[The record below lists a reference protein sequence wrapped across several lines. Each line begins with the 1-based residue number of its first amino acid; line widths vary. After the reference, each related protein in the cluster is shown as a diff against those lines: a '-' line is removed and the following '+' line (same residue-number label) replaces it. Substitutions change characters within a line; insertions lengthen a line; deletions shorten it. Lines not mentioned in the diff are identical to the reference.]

1 MKKQFT
7 VWFPLLISL
16 AACPA
21 AVAQEGT
28 QVTEHSPAG
37 DGISNI

>member
-1 MKKQFT
+1 MKKRFT

-21 AVAQEGT
+21 AVAQEGA
-28 QVTEHSPAG
+28 QSQNAAQRG
-37 DGISNI
+37 GISNI